1 MKEEKTMKAFNAPS
15 IEVEKFAIEDVIT
28 VSTTNETEEDRG

>member
-1 MKEEKTMKAFNAPS
+1 MKKFNAPC

-28 VSTTNETEEDRG
+28 VSTGSTGGGNDLEQDRD

>member
-1 MKEEKTMKAFNAPS
+1 MKAFNAPS
-15 IEVEKFAIEDVIT
+15 IEVEKFTIEDVIT

>member
-1 MKEEKTMKAFNAPS
+1 MKKFNAPC

-28 VSTTNETEEDRG
+28 VSSGNDLEQDRD